1 MYSLHAHLTSTQIFA
16 NRVALIK
23 IFYWLFQVKYHS
35 YLDAFKV
42 AKAEDKLVHF
52 IMLWGA
58 LDDQSC

>member
-1 MYSLHAHLTSTQIFA
+1 MCLCSF
-16 NRVALIK
+16 LIRNV
-23 IFYWLFQVKYHS
+23 FHFFQVKYHG
-35 YLDAFKV
+35 YLDAFKA